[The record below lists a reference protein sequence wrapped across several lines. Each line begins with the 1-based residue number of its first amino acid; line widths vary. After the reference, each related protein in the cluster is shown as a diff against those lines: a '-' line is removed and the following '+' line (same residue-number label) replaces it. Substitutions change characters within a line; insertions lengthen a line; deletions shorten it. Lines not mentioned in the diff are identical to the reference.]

1 MYYYVNILLTKN
13 ALNTFISNENNFV
26 QNQLLRSADSISF
39 SFIPVAYS
47 ALLCWSPA
55 SIDFNGA
62 ALNSFF
68 QCLETRRSLDNA
80 AIMSRPRTL
89 SVSGM
94 NGGVG
99 WPGLRASAWWLEG
112 LSSLFNPLLCPK
124 TLVFWGR
131 QLIKGIFFFCSLFAI
146 HIVTYQ
152 LLEFCEKNFFINKW
166 QGGGSFSQCKETVGV
181 GVGVGVV
188 FRLWLVSLCVSI
200 SNSVPSRICMCSR
213 KTNCCNLHRIFH
225 TISHHIHCF
234 SLT

>member
-13 ALNTFISNENNFV
+13 ALNKFISNENNFV

-68 QCLETRRSLDNA
+68 QCLETRQSLDNA

-112 LSSLFNPLLCPK
+112 LSSLCNPLLCPK
-124 TLVFWGR
+124 TLVFGGR
-131 QLIKGIFFFCSLFAI
+131 QLIKTYLLFFFLACLLY
-146 HIVTYQ
+146 TYQ
-152 LLEFCEKNFFINKW
+152 LLDIFFFFFFFFVINKW
-166 QGGGSFSQCKETVGV
+166 QGGDSFSQCKETVGV
-181 GVGVGVV
+181 GVGVV
-188 FRLWLVSLCVSI
+188 FRLWRVSLCVSI
-200 SNSVPSRICMCSR
+200 SNSVPSRI
-213 KTNCCNLHRIFH
+213 LHV
-225 TISHHIHCF
+225 
-234 SLT
+234 

>member
-68 QCLETRRSLDNA
+68 QCSETRRSLDNA

-99 WPGLRASAWWLEG
+99 WPRLRASAWWLEG
-112 LSSLFNPLLCPK
+112 LSKDCVSFWLTAILYYKKSLTLKLSELSPIADFASVVERQ
-124 TLVFWGR
+124 TASTYFLVFAWR
-131 QLIKGIFFFCSLFAI
+131 
-146 HIVTYQ
+146 
-152 LLEFCEKNFFINKW
+152 
-166 QGGGSFSQCKETVGV
+166 
-181 GVGVGVV
+181 
-188 FRLWLVSLCVSI
+188 
-200 SNSVPSRICMCSR
+200 
-213 KTNCCNLHRIFH
+213 NC
-225 TISHHIHCF
+225 
-234 SLT
+234 

>member
-26 QNQLLRSADSISF
+26 QNQLLRSDDSISF
-39 SFIPVAYS
+39 SFIPVAYR

-99 WPGLRASAWWLEG
+99 WPGLRASAWCDDWRVCHLFLIHFYVLKRSFFG
-112 LSSLFNPLLCPK
+112 VDSL
-124 TLVFWGR
+124 
-131 QLIKGIFFFCSLFAI
+131 
-146 HIVTYQ
+146 
-152 LLEFCEKNFFINKW
+152 
-166 QGGGSFSQCKETVGV
+166 
-181 GVGVGVV
+181 
-188 FRLWLVSLCVSI
+188 
-200 SNSVPSRICMCSR
+200 
-213 KTNCCNLHRIFH
+213 
-225 TISHHIHCF
+225 
-234 SLT
+234 

>member
-131 QLIKGIFFFCSLFAI
+131 QLIKTYLLFFFSLFAV

-152 LLEFCEKNFFINKW
+152 LLDHFLFFFVINKW
-166 QGGGSFSQCKETVGV
+166 QGGGSFSQCEETF

-188 FRLWLVSLCVSI
+188 FRLWRVSLC
-200 SNSVPSRICMCSR
+200 
-213 KTNCCNLHRIFH
+213 LHFQLSPIADFACVVERQTAATFIVYFTQFH
-225 TISHHIHCF
+225 TTFIVSV
-234 SLT
+234 

>member
-124 TLVFWGR
+124 TLVFLGSTAY
-131 QLIKGIFFFCSLFAI
+131 KNVFVFFLACLLYTLS
-146 HIVTYQ
+146 HISY
-152 LLEFCEKNFFINKW
+152 
-166 QGGGSFSQCKETVGV
+166 
-181 GVGVGVV
+181 
-188 FRLWLVSLCVSI
+188 
-200 SNSVPSRICMCSR
+200 
-213 KTNCCNLHRIFH
+213 
-225 TISHHIHCF
+225 
-234 SLT
+234 

>member
-26 QNQLLRSADSISF
+26 QNQLLRLADLISF

-94 NGGVG
+94 NGGVC
-99 WPGLRASAWWLEG
+99 WPGP
-112 LSSLFNPLLCPK
+112 LF
-124 TLVFWGR
+124 F
-131 QLIKGIFFFCSLFAI
+131 I
-146 HIVTYQ
+146 
-152 LLEFCEKNFFINKW
+152 FFINKW

-181 GVGVGVV
+181 GVGVV
-188 FRLWLVSLCVSI
+188 FRLWRVSLCVSI
-200 SNSVPSRICMCSR
+200 SNSVPSRI
-213 KTNCCNLHRIFH
+213 LHV
-225 TISHHIHCF
+225 
-234 SLT
+234 

>member
-13 ALNTFISNENNFV
+13 ALNTFISNENNLV

-99 WPGLRASAWWLEG
+99 WPGLRAR
-112 LSSLFNPLLCPK
+112 
-124 TLVFWGR
+124 TLV
-131 QLIKGIFFFCSLFAI
+131 KSLEKTPSWYDR
-146 HIVTYQ
+146 VTEHF
-152 LLEFCEKNFFINKW
+152 LE
-166 QGGGSFSQCKETVGV
+166 KERRAEFTY
-181 GVGVGVV
+181 
-188 FRLWLVSLCVSI
+188 
-200 SNSVPSRICMCSR
+200 
-213 KTNCCNLHRIFH
+213 K
-225 TISHHIHCF
+225 
-234 SLT
+234 

>member
-1 MYYYVNILLTKN
+1 MYYYVKILLTKN

-131 QLIKGIFFFCSLFAI
+131 QLIKTYLLFFFSLFAI

-152 LLEFCEKNFFINKW
+152 LLDIFRQRDGWCGRGLQIMTRITLCLHFQLSPIADFACVVERQTAATFIVYFT
-166 QGGGSFSQCKETVGV
+166 Q
-181 GVGVGVV
+181 
-188 FRLWLVSLCVSI
+188 
-200 SNSVPSRICMCSR
+200 
-213 KTNCCNLHRIFH
+213 FH
-225 TISHHIHCF
+225 TTFIVSV
-234 SLT
+234 

>member
-62 ALNSFF
+62 AFSVLF

-80 AIMSRPRTL
+80 AIMSRPRML

-131 QLIKGIFFFCSLFAI
+131 QLIKTYLLFFVACLLYT
-146 HIVTYQ
+146 VTYQ
-152 LLEFCEKNFFINKW
+152 LLDIFF
-166 QGGGSFSQCKETVGV
+166 F
-181 GVGVGVV
+181 
-188 FRLWLVSLCVSI
+188 FFFFL
-200 SNSVPSRICMCSR
+200 
-213 KTNCCNLHRIFH
+213 
-225 TISHHIHCF
+225 
-234 SLT
+234 

>member
-26 QNQLLRSADSISF
+26 QNQILRSADSISF

-62 ALNSFF
+62 AFSVLF

-124 TLVFWGR
+124 TLVFGGW
-131 QLIKGIFFFCSLFAI
+131 QLIKTYLFFFSLFAI

-152 LLEFCEKNFFINKW
+152 LLDIYIYFFFINKW

-181 GVGVGVV
+181 GVV
-188 FRLWLVSLCVSI
+188 FRLWRVSLCVSI
-200 SNSVPSRICMCSR
+200 SNSVPSRI
-213 KTNCCNLHRIFH
+213 LHV
-225 TISHHIHCF
+225 
-234 SLT
+234 

>member
-13 ALNTFISNENNFV
+13 ALNTFISNENNFI

-131 QLIKGIFFFCSLFAI
+131 QLIKTYLLFFLACLLYTLS
-146 HIVTYQ
+146 HI
-152 LLEFCEKNFFINKW
+152 
-166 QGGGSFSQCKETVGV
+166 SF
-181 GVGVGVV
+181 
-188 FRLWLVSLCVSI
+188 
-200 SNSVPSRICMCSR
+200 
-213 KTNCCNLHRIFH
+213 
-225 TISHHIHCF
+225 
-234 SLT
+234 